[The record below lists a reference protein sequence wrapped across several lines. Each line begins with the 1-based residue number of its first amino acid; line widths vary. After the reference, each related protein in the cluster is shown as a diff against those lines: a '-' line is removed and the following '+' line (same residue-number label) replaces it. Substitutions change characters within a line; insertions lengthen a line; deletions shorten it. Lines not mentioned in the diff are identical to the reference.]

1 MLLLQQSRHPCWD
14 LSSEPCSITS
24 AAALP
29 AAAYH
34 TLVGIQDRQARDA
47 MLHQHLQ
54 RCNNRA
60 QQHHNHM
67 RTVISTKDKW
77 EALSDA

>member
-1 MLLLQQSRHPCWD
+1 MLLLLPATRPPELESKE
-14 LSSEPCSITS
+14 LCSTAT
-24 AAALP
+24 AAAPP

-34 TLVGIQDRQARDA
+34 TLVGIQDRQSCDA